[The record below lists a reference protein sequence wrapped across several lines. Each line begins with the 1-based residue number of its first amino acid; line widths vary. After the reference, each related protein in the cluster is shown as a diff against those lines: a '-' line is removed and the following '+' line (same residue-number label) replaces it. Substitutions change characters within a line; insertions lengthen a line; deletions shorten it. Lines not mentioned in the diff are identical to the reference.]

1 MLQGIG
7 NVAVHRPG
15 GKQVELLEDHA
26 DPFSLLPQL
35 LVVQGGQV
43 GAADDDFALRGPLQ
57 KIDAPGQ
64 RGLSRAGESDDPGDG
79 TLLNFQTDILD
90 RLYCLLSIGKA
101 L

>member
-26 DPFSLLPQL
+26 DLFPLLSQL
-35 LVVQGGQV
+35 PVVQGGQV
-43 GAADDDFALRGPLQ
+43 GAADDDPALRGPLQ

-64 RGLSRAGESDDPGDG
+64 RGLSRAGEADDPGDG
-79 TLLNFQTDILD
+79 AFFNFKADVLD
-90 RLYCLLSIGKA
+90 RLHRLLSIGKA